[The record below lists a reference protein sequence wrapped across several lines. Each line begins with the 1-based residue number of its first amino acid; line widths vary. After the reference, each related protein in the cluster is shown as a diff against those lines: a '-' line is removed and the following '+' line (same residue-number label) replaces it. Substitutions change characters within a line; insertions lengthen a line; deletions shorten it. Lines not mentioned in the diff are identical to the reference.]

1 MRQFPAMLQ
10 NYTTLYSGRI
20 EHMDRIFCRTF
31 SFFDCKLKP
40 TILAFAWVGGLLLGA
55 VVSVSADNLLA
66 STMRAALSGSMSIM
80 GPVAVV
86 LLPLFLSAYAVYFS
100 QPIMLAAVV
109 FLKAFLFAYAGA
121 ALLIL
126 YPVSGWLLRWLLMFS
141 DMVTMPILWFLWI
154 SVSFDNRESLHRRIV
169 ICAFCSVLVGCVDLF
184 MIVPFLARLI

>member
-1 MRQFPAMLQ
+1 
-10 NYTTLYSGRI
+10 
-20 EHMDRIFCRTF
+20 MDRIFCRTF

-55 VVSVSADNLLA
+55 VVSASADNLLA

-100 QPIMLAAVV
+100 QPAMLVSMV
-109 FLKAFLFAYAGA
+109 FLKAFLFAYTGAG
-121 ALLIL
+121 LLIL

-141 DMVTMPILWFLWI
+141 DMMSLPILWFLW
-154 SVSFDNRESLHRRIV
+154 VSGNFKSRAELPCRVV
-169 ICAFCSVLVGCVDLF
+169 ICAVASVVICCVDLF
-184 MIVPFLARLI
+184 LVAPFLARLI